1 MGATEIRYTG
11 QCRGRFADITA
22 AEQITG
28 RKAALRF
35 QVKEGL
41 VAVKDEFSGPHPFD
55 VYQVAGD
62 FPILRRDKIPSYQ
75 LAVVVDDAY
84 DGVTEVVRGDDLLPS
99 AARQMLIAEA
109 LGFEIPR
116 YYHVPLVVDD
126 TGRRLAKRC
135 DDLGIS
141 TLRDAGVD
149 PRAVVEW
156 VAYRSGFFEVGRV
169 SPRELLSNFD
179 WGRVERSPVTF
190 DDTSLHQLLMSR

>member
-1 MGATEIRYTG
+1 MGTTEIRYPG
-11 QCRGRFADITA
+11 QCRGKFAGITA

-35 QVKEGL
+35 QVNEGL
-41 VAVKDEFSGPHPFD
+41 VAVKDEFSGLHHFD
-55 VYQVAGD
+55 VFHEAGD

-99 AARQMLIAEA
+99 AARQILIAEA
-109 LGFEIPR
+109 LGFDVPR
-116 YYHVPLVVDD
+116 YYHVPLVVDG

-141 TLRDAGVD
+141 NLRDLGVD
-149 PRAVVEW
+149 PRAIVEW
-156 VAYRSGFFEVGRV
+156 VAQSAGFSEVTRV
-169 SPRELLSNFD
+169 SPREYLSSFD
-179 WGRVERSPVTF
+179 WERIERSPVIF
-190 DDTSLHQLLMSR
+190 DEGRLHRLLTSR